1 MLANDTT
8 NKELVSKIFKQLKQL
23 NIKKTQ
29 LKKWA
34 ENLMRH
40 FYEEDTAARQQTHV
54 KTLNTTNY

>member
-29 LKKWA
+29 LKK
-34 ENLMRH
+34 
-40 FYEEDTAARQQTHV
+40 
-54 KTLNTTNY
+54 

>member
-40 FYEEDTAARQQTHV
+40 FSEDAAARQQTHV
-54 KTLNTTNY
+54 